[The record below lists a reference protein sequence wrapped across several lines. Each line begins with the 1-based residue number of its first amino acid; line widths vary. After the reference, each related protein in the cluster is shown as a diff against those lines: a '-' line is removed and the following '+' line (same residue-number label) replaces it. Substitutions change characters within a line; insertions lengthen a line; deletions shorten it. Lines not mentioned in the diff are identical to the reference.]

1 MTPIHVFGP
10 WTPVTIEGTSI
21 ACPQAEGASTMN
33 TADTMTIVKALRA
46 DVICFLLSTSLLEY
60 ETE

>member
-1 MTPIHVFGP
+1 M
-10 WTPVTIEGTSI
+10 SI

-33 TADTMTIVKALRA
+33 TADAMTIVKALRA
-46 DVICFLLSTSLLEY
+46 DVICFLFSTSLLEY

>member
-1 MTPIHVFGP
+1 M
-10 WTPVTIEGTSI
+10 SI

-33 TADTMTIVKALRA
+33 TADAMTIVKALRVDA
-46 DVICFLLSTSLLEY
+46 ICFLLSTSLLEY